1 MINVYR
7 GFKKFDVCKV
17 FMQKMYLY
25 KQCIGIKVFKNVKI
39 KKIIG
44 LYYNSKVIKDL
55 L

>member
-7 GFKKFDVCKV
+7 GFKRFDVCKV

-25 KQCIGIKVFKNVKI
+25 KQCIKVFKNVKI
-39 KKIIG
+39 KKFIG